1 MKGLRKSSRTA
12 LRWSVVTAT
21 GFSRVMRL
29 SLTPTCCATD
39 AQVYHSEPQVC
50 RKEARKKRMAHPAHG
65 RSRLSR
71 PATPFTSSPLRHC
84 LSTPPPGGPLTHLFF
99 SFPCRLRP
107 SCSVSLALFVF
118 CSLSCPSTCA
128 ARRPGFGQRRPATTR
143 SPRGL
148 LREAGRGR
156 VVPPSRPASYP
167 PTRPPPLSSTYSN
180 LLTSALLLDACAPCI
195 DRLPGRRHAHDGS
208 RQLAPQQ
215 VAGTFTPFVRP
226 SPANPVVHH
235 ARLSCDRPLSPAP
248 RANAGRSLT
257 SPSRTCS
264 GACPP
269 LLSVAATDND
279 G

>member
-50 RKEARKKRMAHPAHG
+50 REEARKKRMAHPAHG

-128 ARRPGFGQRRPATTR
+128 TRRPGFGQRRPATTR
-143 SPRGL
+143 SPRG
-148 LREAGRGR
+148 AAARGR
-156 VVPPSRPASYP
+156 ARPRGPSEPPCFLPSNPTSASLINLQQPFDISPPSRCLRSMHRPPSWSAACSRREP
-167 PTRPPPLSSTYSN
+167 PTRSSASGRYVHPLRP
-180 LLTSALLLDACAPCI
+180 A
-195 DRLPGRRHAHDGS
+195 
-208 RQLAPQQ
+208 
-215 VAGTFTPFVRP
+215 VA
-226 SPANPVVHH
+226 S
-235 ARLSCDRPLSPAP
+235 
-248 RANAGRSLT
+248 
-257 SPSRTCS
+257 
-264 GACPP
+264 
-269 LLSVAATDND
+269 
-279 G
+279 